1 MSQNTTATQP
11 RTVQT
16 ADRGKLDVR
25 ALVLLAILL
34 AAGFILNFTVGKAI
48 SGISGGMI
56 SPEFIISAFC
66 LTILVVRPNIGQAL
80 VIGLISAAVIQITT
94 TSPFVDFAAEG
105 IAAMLMAGI
114 VNAAGKNGQVKPAIA
129 IVATFLTTFVSGV
142 IFMVIKMAML
152 GVVGELAAAMLPVVA
167 SGEKIHDYIL
177 FGYFGKHVNITDGRY
192 VYMRSGRMKSEG
204 HLNNYTLLP
213 LHMFEMFSLKE
224 LKEADRTLSD
234 AFSFTKGAPVMKIP
248 ATPESS
254 PQNTCYMYDDHLKYG
269 DLLFDLQT
277 DPREE
282 NPIQDPAVESRMV
295 EAMSRLLHSSEAPPE
310 LYERIDIQ

>member
-1 MSQNTTATQP
+1 MNITPQRLIGCVLILLASLGMSLALMRRSRRREAEYAALLSMCDESLGRVLNLMDQNDMWKDTMVIVNTDHGYMPGEHGYFGKNYMPMYDEIVHTPFFLWEP
-11 RTVQT
+11 RTVKAGTRCDTLCQT
-16 ADRGKLDVR
+16 IDIAPTLLDFFGITPPGTMQGK
-25 ALVLLAILL
+25 
-34 AAGFILNFTVGKAI
+34 
-48 SGISGGMI
+48 S
-56 SPEFIISAFC
+56 
-66 LTILVVRPNIGQAL
+66 
-80 VIGLISAAVIQITT
+80 
-94 TSPFVDFAAEG
+94 
-105 IAAMLMAGI
+105 
-114 VNAAGKNGQVKPAIA
+114 
-129 IVATFLTTFVSGV
+129 
-142 IFMVIKMAML
+142 
-152 GVVGELAAAMLPVVA
+152 MLPVVT